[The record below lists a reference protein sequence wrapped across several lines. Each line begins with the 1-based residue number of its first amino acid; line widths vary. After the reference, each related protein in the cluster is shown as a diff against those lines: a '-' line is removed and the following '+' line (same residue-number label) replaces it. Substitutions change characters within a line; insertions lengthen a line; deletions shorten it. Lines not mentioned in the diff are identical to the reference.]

1 MFSIKDIT
9 NPMNQIEDFYGVMDY
24 SWQSLRKEFDV
35 DSSLPDIKCLFIGVN
50 LEDSA
55 AGAEGVLINMLT
67 EITER
72 VHRFSPW
79 YRCPA
84 RAYGLISLRDPATHK
99 VFWKLAPEAVQRWQ
113 KILEPIECEIAYK
126 SSLIEMIMTIDQI
139 EFEPNQKSV
148 LAICEC
154 QPPKELLVNQLFLAE
169 EGVICNA
176 CQQNFSPL
184 AA

>member
-9 NPMNQIEDFYGVMDY
+9 NPMNQIEDFYSVLDF
-24 SWQSLRKEFDV
+24 SWKTISDEFDV
-35 DSSLPDIKCLFIGVN
+35 DTSLPEIKCLFFGVD
-50 LEDSA
+50 LEDSE
-55 AGAEGVLINMLT
+55 AGAEGVVTNMLT

-84 RAYGLISLRDPATHK
+84 RAYGLISLRDPNSHK
-99 VFWKLAPEAVQRWQ
+99 VYWKLAPEAVQKWQ
-113 KILEPIECEIAYK
+113 KVLEPLECEIAYK
-126 SSLIEMIMTIDQI
+126 SSLIEMMMTIDQI

-148 LAICEC
+148 LAVCEC
-154 QPPKELLVNQLFLAE
+154 TPPKELLVNQLFLAE
-169 EGVICNA
+169 EGVICNS
-176 CQQNFSPL
+176 CHTHFVPL

>member
-9 NPMNQIEDFYGVMDY
+9 NPMNQIEDFYGVLDF
-24 SWQSLRKEFDV
+24 SWQTLSKEYEV
-35 DSSLPDIKCLFIGVN
+35 DTSLPEIRGLFSGVN
-50 LEDSA
+50 LEDSV
-55 AGAEGVLINMLT
+55 AGAEGVVTNMLT

-84 RAYGLISLRDPATHK
+84 RAFGLINLRDPATHK
-99 VFWKLAPEAVQRWQ
+99 VFWKLAPEACQKWQ

-126 SSLIEMIMTIDQI
+126 SSLIKMMLTIDQI

-154 QPPKELLVNQLFLAE
+154 HPPKELLVNLLFLAE
-169 EGVICNA
+169 KGVICNA
-176 CQQNFSPL
+176 CNQNFVPI